1 MRIHAESA
9 LQIST
14 LTRLRSHKNV
24 ILNEKDAITRL
35 KVQKKYKTKKPL
47 GNARNQVNLLIF
59 VTISMLLDPDHIPN
73 TDPDPGI
80 IKILTNFLL
89 PKNSTLS

>member
-9 LQIST
+9 LQILT

-35 KVQKKYKTKKPL
+35 KVQKNTKLKSL
-47 GNARNQVNLLIF
+47 
-59 VTISMLLDPDHIPN
+59 
-73 TDPDPGI
+73 
-80 IKILTNFLL
+80 
-89 PKNSTLS
+89 